1 MLSRQLDMSF
11 RSSKRGL
18 GHINNNKFHIV
29 KININI
35 VHTEVIFK
43 DMEITCEDRMR
54 SELGPKP

>member
-18 GHINNNKFHIV
+18 GHINNNKFHKV

-43 DMEITCEDRMR
+43 DMEIRVKI
-54 SELGPKP
+54 G